1 MNVQEK
7 AALLANLSETDP
19 EFSTKLLELNEQ
31 ITTSNLR
38 QAECEKESEFRDKEL
53 LEIEANH
60 ETTKLLISE
69 ALLLS
74 DSQAVESQT
83 LSVQYKTIL

>member
-7 AALLANLSETDP
+7 AALLAYLSETDP
-19 EFSTKLLELNEQ
+19 EFSTKLLDLNEN

-38 QAECEKESEFRDKEL
+38 QAEREKESEIRDKEL
-53 LEIEANH
+53 LEIEANL
-60 ETTKLLISE
+60 ETTKQLISE
-69 ALLLS
+69 ALLFG

-83 LSVQYKTIL
+83 LSVQN

>member
-38 QAECEKESEFRDKEL
+38 QAEREKESEIRDKEL
-53 LEIEANH
+53 LEIEANL
-60 ETTKLLISE
+60 ETTKQLISE
-69 ALLLS
+69 ALLFG

-83 LSVQYKTIL
+83 LSV

>member
-1 MNVQEK
+1 MSVQEK

-38 QAECEKESEFRDKEL
+38 QAEREKESEFRDKEL
-53 LEIEANH
+53 LEIEANY

-69 ALLLS
+69 ALLLGE
-74 DSQAVESQT
+74 SQIVESQA
-83 LSVQYKTIL
+83 LSVQN

>member
-1 MNVQEK
+1 MLSHLDSNTQTLTDERDGHQLSVQEK

-38 QAECEKESEFRDKEL
+38 QAEREKESEFRDKEL
-53 LEIEANH
+53 LEI
-60 ETTKLLISE
+60 
-69 ALLLS
+69 
-74 DSQAVESQT
+74 
-83 LSVQYKTIL
+83 

>member
-38 QAECEKESEFRDKEL
+38 QAEREKESEIRDKEL
-53 LEIEANH
+53 LEIEANL
-60 ETTKLLISE
+60 ETTKQLISE
-69 ALLLS
+69 ALLFG

-83 LSVQYKTIL
+83 LSVQN